1 MSRTYKDIP
10 WKMRFPQHADIN
22 SRYNFYP
29 YIREYKDYETKETK
43 SKLAWFSV
51 KKAGFFQK
59 VKRTKNAQWHW
70 MGSTPSW
77 WINQMMTR
85 PQRVASKKFEREIVK
100 CNIEELEE
108 LDAPIIG
115 RKPHIYYW

>member
-1 MSRTYKDIP
+1 
-10 WKMRFPQHADIN
+10 
-22 SRYNFYP
+22 
-29 YIREYKDYETKETK
+29 
-43 SKLAWFSV
+43 
-51 KKAGFFQK
+51 
-59 VKRTKNAQWHW
+59 
-70 MGSTPSW
+70 
-77 WINQMMTR
+77 MMTR